1 MTYEQACAEHS
12 RAMSRADHAAAV
24 AKETGKREDWR
35 AYTRALEELAVALT
49 ALDRARPRPNKPN

>member
-1 MTYEQACAEHS
+1 
-12 RAMSRADHAAAV
+12 MSRADHAAAV

-49 ALDRARPRPNKPN
+49 ALDRARPQPNKPN